1 MEFWEGKVAIVT
13 GASGAI
19 GGAVAKELVRRGMIV
34 CALARRKDKVDVRLK
49 YLIILEHKLIW
60 FDSRP

>member
-19 GGAVAKELVRRGMIV
+19 GGAVAKELVRKGMIV
-34 CALARRKDKVDVRLK
+34 CALARRKDKVDVSTINVQFSNVNLVRK
-49 YLIILEHKLIW
+49 AT
-60 FDSRP
+60 F